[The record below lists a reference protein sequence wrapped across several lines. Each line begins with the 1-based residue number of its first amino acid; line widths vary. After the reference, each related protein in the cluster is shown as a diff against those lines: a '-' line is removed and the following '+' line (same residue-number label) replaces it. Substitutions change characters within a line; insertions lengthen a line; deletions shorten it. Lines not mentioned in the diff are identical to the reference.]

1 MSADFTIFGPFVA
14 GVRYSVE
21 EEEVTLNPGES
32 YVVEISGTNLE
43 LHKWCRF
50 DYNIPKMDWVTIPLS
65 ATFVSGDYTSQINF
79 GRLPTD
85 GWRSAIVRLVSSGL
99 VNVASFDIV
108 FSNNDGLAPQTIK
121 FKNFSFGNP
130 ADAHLWMSIGHGA
143 GGVTS
148 PVAGNYV
155 ISVASPTRV
164 EFIPDTGWRLFNL
177 RVDGEHITPVSYI
190 DYVPGDAWTP
200 AKIAPEF
207 RRVR

>member
-1 MSADFTIFGPFVA
+1 MPADFTISGPFVA
-14 GVRYSVE
+14 GVLYSE
-21 EEEVTLNPGES
+21 EEEDVTLDPGES
-32 YVVEISGTNLE
+32 CVIEISGTNLE

-50 DYNIPKMDWVTIPLS
+50 DYNIPKMDWVAVPIS
-65 ATFVSGDYTSQINF
+65 AMLVAGNYTSQIKF

-108 FSNNDGLAPQTIK
+108 VSNNDGLAPQTIK
-121 FKNFSFGNP
+121 FKNFSFGIP
-130 ADAHLWMSIGHGA
+130 SAAHVWMSIGHGA

-148 PVAGNYV
+148 PAAGNYV
-155 ISVASPTRV
+155 IPVASPTRV

-177 RVDGEHITPVSYI
+177 RVGGEYITPASYI

-200 AKIAPEF
+200 ARICPEF

>member
-1 MSADFTIFGPFVA
+1 MAADFIISGPFTA
-14 GVRYSVE
+14 GVQYSEE

-65 ATFVSGDYTSQINF
+65 ATFVAGSYTAQINF

-85 GWRSAIVRLVSSGL
+85 GWRSAIVRLVSSSL

-164 EFIPDTGWRLFNL
+164 EFIPDIGWRLFNL
-177 RVDGEHITPVSYI
+177 RVDGEHITPASYI
-190 DYVPGDAWTP
+190 DYIPSGVWAS
-200 AKIAPEF
+200 AKIVPEF

>member
-1 MSADFTIFGPFVA
+1 MAADFTISGPFFA
-14 GVRYSVE
+14 GVRYFDKETGVR
-21 EEEVTLNPGES
+21 LDPGKS
-32 YVVEISGTNLE
+32 CVVEISGESLE

-50 DYNIPKMDWVTIPLS
+50 DYNIPKMEWVTIPLS
-65 ATFVSGDYTSQINF
+65 ATLVAGSYTTQINF

-85 GWRSAIVRLVSSGL
+85 GWRSTIVRLVSSSL

-108 FSNNDGLAPQTIK
+108 FSNNDRLAPQVIK
-121 FKNFSFGNP
+121 FKNFSFGVP
-130 ADAHLWMSIGHGA
+130 SAAHVWMSIGHGA

-164 EFIPDTGWRLFNL
+164 EFIPDTGYRLFNL
-177 RVDGEHITPVSYI
+177 RVDGKYITPASYI
-190 DYVPGDAWTP
+190 DYVPGGVWAS

-207 RRVR
+207 RMVR

>member
-1 MSADFTIFGPFVA
+1 MAVDFTISGPFFA
-14 GVRYSVE
+14 GVRYSEE
-21 EEEVTLNPGES
+21 EEEVTLDPGKS
-32 YVVEISGTNLE
+32 CVVEISGESLE

-50 DYNIPKMDWVTIPLS
+50 DYNIPKMEWVTIPLS
-65 ATFVSGDYTSQINF
+65 ATLVAGSYTTQINF

-85 GWRSAIVRLVSSGL
+85 GWRSTIVRLVSSGL

-130 ADAHLWMSIGHGA
+130 ADAHLWMSIGHGV

-164 EFIPDTGWRLFNL
+164 EFIPDIGWRLFNL
-177 RVDGEHITPVSYI
+177 RVDGEHITPASYI